1 MSGPDD
7 PRVEPDSA
15 PSQDAWAGM
24 KVAGLAV
31 VAWAIIG
38 VVLRATSGFELADEL
53 FAAALLLPALV
64 GIGISTR
71 GVLTGPSRFQSTVGL
86 MVNVMLAV
94 GAVILAL
101 STD

>member
-1 MSGPDD
+1 MSGI
-7 PRVEPDSA
+7 EPGLEPNSGS
-15 PSQDAWAGM
+15 SQDPWAGM
-24 KVAGLAV
+24 KVAGLAL

-38 VVLRATSGFELADEL
+38 VVLRLTSGFDLADEL

-71 GVLTGPSRFQSTVGL
+71 GVLYGPSRFQSTVGL
-86 MVNVMLAV
+86 MVNIMLAV
-94 GAVILAL
+94 GAIILGM